1 MRNPA
6 ITILKAI
13 AIILVVLAH
22 SGSPAPIS
30 HVAYMLCVS
39 LFFISA
45 GYCFNPKYLNDP
57 STFVARR
64 FRTLYLPF
72 VTWSTIFL
80 LLNQFWFSTGILN
93 EQCGNAEG
101 GVTHPLTLHGGLQ
114 SFWSI
119 IFNMSGYDQFLC
131 GAYWFFRALLVSSI
145 AFLVLMKLVESVRW
159 FRSRLSLSAAIVG
172 LLALAFVF
180 WQVSDGL
187 KVTGLA
193 QGGYREFMGIFFLA
207 AGFLYR
213 RFELWLEA
221 EPFDDDYE
229 ERLDSAAEEEYE
241 EEDEEEAPHP
251 FAGPQFFVESPDS
264 GPIETAPDNEKTKTP
279 KTSSRAK
286 GLIVSA
292 AATSVRMFCA
302 IPFLTLTLMLG
313 VIIGVLYVGTPSMS
327 ASAPDFP
334 TALLLA
340 VSGVAGF
347 SLVYNLSR
355 LLNYVPKLNKIL
367 VFIGENTLYV
377 LLFHLLAFKLVSMLK
392 VAVYGLPWNMIG
404 GHPVVHTEEGSWF
417 WLLYTIVGL
426 SLPLGIVW
434 GIKYCAS
441 HYNIHNYI
449 ALLKA
454 IGRFIVKSSRLGAHW
469 IAVGSVAAAL
479 WLWKGLRW
487 LFVESWASIYNF
499 CIRFVDTVKDG
510 ADINQDS
517 DDDDSDDDSEGD
529 DDEDEEEEYEEE
541 DEEEDE
547 EDDDK

>member
-30 HVAYMLCVS
+30 HVAYTLCVS

-45 GYCFNPKYLNDP
+45 GYCFNPKYLNDAT
-57 STFVARR
+57 TFVARR
-64 FRTLYLPF
+64 FKTLYVPF
-72 VTWSTIFL
+72 VTWSTFFL
-80 LLNQFWFSTGILN
+80 LLNPFWFSTGMLN
-93 EQCGNAEG
+93 EQCGNATG
-101 GVTHPLTLHGGLQ
+101 GVTHPLTLHNGLQ
-114 SFWSI
+114 AFWSI

-145 AFLVLMKLVESVRW
+145 AFLALMKLVESARW
-159 FRSRLSLSAAIVG
+159 FRTRLSLSAAIVA
-172 LLALAFVF
+172 LTALAFVF
-180 WQVSDGL
+180 WQISDGL

-193 QGGYREFMGIFFLA
+193 QGGYREFMGVFFLA

-229 ERLDSAAEEEYE
+229 EKLDSATEEEYD
-241 EEDEEEAPHP
+241 EEDEEEALQP
-251 FAGPQFFVESPDS
+251 FAGPQIVVESNAAAPS
-264 GPIETAPDNEKTKTP
+264 ASTSEKETAQTP
-279 KTSSRAK
+279 KPANRVNKLVT
-286 GLIVSA
+286 SA
-292 AATSVRMFCA
+292 AASSVRMFCA
-302 IPFLTLTLMLG
+302 TPFLTAPLMLG
-313 VIIGVLYVGTPSMS
+313 VLIGVLYVAAPSMGAN
-327 ASAPDFP
+327 ASDFSSS
-334 TALLLA
+334 LLLA
-340 VSGVAGF
+340 LSGIAGF
-347 SLVYNLSR
+347 SLIYNLSR
-355 LLNYVPKLNKIL
+355 LLNLVPKLNSTL

-404 GHPVVHTEEGSWF
+404 GHPVVHTEEGEWF
-417 WLLYTIVGL
+417 WLLYTMVGL
-426 SLPLGIVW
+426 ALPLGIVW

-454 IGRFIVKSSRLGAHW
+454 IGRFSVKSARLGAHW

-479 WLWKGLRW
+479 WLWKGLHW
-487 LFVESWASIYNF
+487 LCVESWASIYNF

-510 ADINQDS
+510 ADFGQDGDV
-517 DDDDSDDDSEGD
+517 DDPAIDDEDDEEED
-529 DDEDEEEEYEEE
+529 DDEDEYEDD
-541 DEEEDE
+541 DEEEE
-547 EDDDK
+547 E